1 MVAACK
7 QYITEGRESRI
18 WDVEPQILLEKLAA
32 CQNLYEHYQQS
43 FHASKNKVKVDE
55 KPLEI
60 SEMYVF
66 GKFASFCRRLDCI
79 HSVVDTVQQFSVLK
93 ESHIEGIDS
102 LANRF
107 NHIISALKKK
117 PYNPLDHRRME
128 FNADYDEFQR
138 QISELE
144 EQLGSF
150 MASSF
155 NQVQSCMQTLQLLRR
170 YIQVACSQLARV
182 ASLVTLYMYMCVHLP
197 YIQSTIKM
205 VPLIR

>member
-7 QYITEGRESRI
+7 QYITEGSESRI
-18 WDVEPQILLEKLAA
+18 WDVEPELLLDKLAA
-32 CQNLYEHYQQS
+32 CKNLYDHYQQS

-66 GKFASFCRRLDCI
+66 GKFASFCRRLDYI
-79 HSVVDTVQQFSVLK
+79 HSVVNTVQQFSVLK
-93 ESHIEGIDS
+93 ESHIEGIES
-102 LANRF
+102 LANKF
-107 NHIISALKKK
+107 NHAISALKKK

-128 FNADYDEFQR
+128 FAADYEEFQR

-144 EQLGSF
+144 DQLVSF

-155 NQVQSCMQTLQLLRR
+155 NQVQSCMQTLK
-170 YIQVACSQLARV
+170 
-182 ASLVTLYMYMCVHLP
+182 LV
-197 YIQSTIKM
+197 K
-205 VPLIR
+205 R

>member
-7 QYITEGRESRI
+7 QYITEGEHTRI
-18 WDVEPQILLEKLAA
+18 WDVEPSVLLQKLAA
-32 CQNLYEHYQQS
+32 CKTLYDHYQQS
-43 FHASKNKVKVDE
+43 FHASKSKVKLDE

-66 GKFASFCRRLDCI
+66 GKFASFCRRLDQI
-79 HSVVDTVQQFSVLK
+79 HSVVDTLQQFSVLRD
-93 ESHIEGIDS
+93 SHIEGIES

-107 NHIISALKKK
+107 NHTFSALKKK
-117 PYNPLDHRRME
+117 PYNPLDHRKTE

-144 EQLGSF
+144 DQLVSF

-155 NQVQSCMQTLQLLRR
+155 SRVQSCMQTLQLLRR
-170 YIQVACSQLARV
+170 YENCF
-182 ASLVTLYMYMCVHLP
+182 
-197 YIQSTIKM
+197 KGN
-205 VPLIR
+205 

>member
-7 QYITEGRESRI
+7 QYITEGNESRI
-18 WDVEPQILLEKLAA
+18 WDVEPQTLLEKLAA
-32 CQNLYEHYQQS
+32 CKNLYQHYQQS

-79 HSVVDTVQQFSVLK
+79 HSVVDTVQTFSALK
-93 ESHIEGIDS
+93 QSHIEGIETLS
-102 LANRF
+102 SRF
-107 NHIISALKKK
+107 QHIISALKKK
-117 PYNPLDHRRME
+117 PYNPLDHRRTD
-128 FNADYDEFQR
+128 FNTDYEEFQR
-138 QISELE
+138 QVHEIE
-144 EQLGSF
+144 EQLVSF

-170 YIQVACSQLARV
+170 
-182 ASLVTLYMYMCVHLP
+182 
-197 YIQSTIKM
+197 
-205 VPLIR
+205 

>member
-7 QYITEGRESRI
+7 QYITAGSESRI

-32 CQNLYEHYQQS
+32 CQRLYQHYQQS
-43 FHASKNKVKVDE
+43 FHASKSKVKVDE

-66 GKFASFCRRLDCI
+66 GKFASFCRRLDSI
-79 HSVVDTVQQFSVLK
+79 RSVVDTVQQFSVLR
-93 ESHIEGIDS
+93 ESHIEGIES

-117 PYNPLDHRRME
+117 PYNPLDHRRTE
-128 FNADYDEFQR
+128 FNTDYEEFQR

-170 YIQVACSQLARV
+170 
-182 ASLVTLYMYMCVHLP
+182 
-197 YIQSTIKM
+197 
-205 VPLIR
+205 